1 MNPSSPTP
9 IHLDTLAV
17 IEAAR
22 AAHAYG
28 LLTAQAPDEDDR
40 ECWYEHQGR
49 VCAIGA
55 ALPDDLLDEALT
67 GPVPDLFYEEVITG
81 DCRALTLIQN
91 AHDLW
96 AQCRD
101 ETAINDHERAFLRTL
116 SEVGGRHG

>member
-28 LLTAQAPDEDDR
+28 LLTAQAPDPGGR
-40 ECWYEHQGR
+40 GCLYGYHGR

-55 ALPDDLLDEALT
+55 ALPEATLATADGEVWDLLVEEIIDGDEADLT
-67 GPVPDLFYEEVITG
+67 
-81 DCRALTLIQN
+81 AIQK
-91 AHDLW
+91 AHDAW
-96 AQCRD
+96 ANAQEISRD
-101 ETAINDHERAFLRTL
+101 RAETAFLRTL

>member
-1 MNPSSPTP
+1 MNPSYPTP

-28 LLTAQAPDEDDR
+28 LLTAQAPDPVNR
-40 ECWYEHQGR
+40 RCSYEYAGR

-55 ALPDDLLDEALT
+55 AVPEKALDREGRVA
-67 GPVPDLFYEEVITG
+67 
-81 DCRALTLIQN
+81 TLIRNGTFEGNARELGAIQN
-91 AHDLW
+91 AHDDW
-96 AQCRD
+96 VTGIID
-101 ETAINDHERAFLRTL
+101 ETAFLRTL